1 MNIIWSIGIAY
12 LATEQNNIFEV
23 FGDRIASR
31 TRRLNII
38 DQETMK
44 VNDRDI
50 IIISVIVKNN
60 KCYRE
65 KL

>member
-44 VNDRDI
+44 VNDRE